1 MGRLA
6 FELQRYKFYQPE
18 VNAGKVE
25 RGGRK
30 AWASQSILGF
40 KKKKRKN
47 FCCLHAEDETNNHIP
62 RGFFGG

>member
-1 MGRLA
+1 MA
-6 FELQRYKFYQPE
+6 FELQRYRFYQPE

-40 KKKKRKN
+40 KKKRKN